1 MNDRKGKRPLA
12 SPNRRPNATRPK
24 PTNAA
29 VAPATKRAKTGLQ
42 NMNAHV
48 LSRIIAS
55 NLQANDIARLAAT
68 SKTLREPAERALLTR
83 NRITRH
89 FAPAV
94 RELAGFFSKLQNV
107 NRDIAVE
114 LSRGPSTMDRI
125 KRVVKTKYE
134 PLLNES
140 ENAFNRAFKHYYL
153 PFRYDFGHG
162 QGTNGRVLRFVRFG
176 IDSGTFYIFITMTFD
191 GPLVRYSKFDFN
203 VDDTKVTITLP
214 RNEGN
219 VRTSTFATLN
229 LERARITSRI
239 LYSDFPCSR
248 ISEPFAAEHLVARY
262 AILGEKWWASPM
274 NDRDA
279 LRYLR
284 ILEHPLAYS
293 TSVIEPLFG
302 PSMAAA
308 FRQGIL
314 RKTASARERAMAI
327 IRAKT
332 VHMLFLHEPRIR
344 ESLRAR
350 AAAGKPEIM
359 TTADVK
365 RILEDMSTYDHI
377 ANRQNEKRRKNLL
390 DMLYA
395 RLKSDSKYAGRPIPP
410 RFEFPLPY

>member
-1 MNDRKGKRPLA
+1 MNDRKGKRSLT

-29 VAPATKRAKTGLQ
+29 PAAKRTKIGLQ

-48 LSRIIAS
+48 LNRIIAS
-55 NLQANDIARLAAT
+55 NLQANDIVRLAAT
-68 SKTLREPAERALLTR
+68 SKTLRQPAERALLTH
-83 NRITRH
+83 NRFSRH
-89 FAPAV
+89 IGPAV
-94 RELAGFFSKLQNV
+94 RELTGFFSKLQNV

-125 KRVVKTKYE
+125 KRVVKRKYE
-134 PLLNES
+134 QLLNES
-140 ENAFNRAFKHYYL
+140 VNAFKRANNHYYV
-153 PFRYDFGHG
+153 PFRYDFRHG
-162 QGTNGRVLRFVRFG
+162 QGTNGRVIRFVRFG
-176 IDSGTFYIFITMTFD
+176 IDSDAFYVSITMAFD
-191 GPLVRYSKFDFN
+191 GPLVRYSKFEFE

-239 LYSDFPCSR
+239 SYSGFPCSR
-248 ISEPFAAEHLVARY
+248 YSEPFAAEHLVARY

-314 RKTASARERAMAI
+314 RKTASVRERAMSM
-327 IRAKT
+327 IRGKT
-332 VHMLFLHEPRIR
+332 VHVLFLHEPRIR

-350 AAAGKPEIM
+350 AATGKPEIM
-359 TTADVK
+359 TTVDVK
-365 RILEDMSTYDHI
+365 RILEDMTTYDPI
-377 ANRQNEKRRKNLL
+377 ANRQNRKRRENLL
-390 DMLYA
+390 DMLYT
-395 RLKSDSKYAGRPIPP
+395 RLKSNSTYAGRPTPS